1 MWVWCI
7 GIFDDLW
14 LVIRV
19 RRGKCYQIYQKIDK
33 KDSIMLGEAPR
44 FRLKRGA
51 FFKVTK
57 NYSVFCFIYDRKC
70 ANV

>member
-1 MWVWCI
+1 M
-7 GIFDDLW
+7 F
-14 LVIRV
+14 
-19 RRGKCYQIYQKIDK
+19 
-33 KDSIMLGEAPR
+33 GEAPR

-57 NYSVFCFIYDRKC
+57 NDSVFCFIYDHKC